1 MFALS
6 AADLDAWLAVY
17 LYPFFRILALFS
29 SAPLLSHASIPVRVR
44 IGLALLVAVLL
55 APALPPTPAVS
66 PFSAPGVLLIIQ
78 QVLVGV
84 ALGFA
89 LQVVFAAAELAG
101 DMIGLQMGLSFASF
115 IDPQRNEQTPIV
127 GSFLGLLLM
136 LLFFAVNGHLLLIG
150 ALADSFRSLPVG
162 IEGLHWVEWQRLVAI
177 GALVFA
183 FGLQI
188 ALPVIAALILA
199 NLALGVLT
207 RTAPQLN
214 LFAVGFPV
222 TLIVGMLVLL
232 LVLPHLMPVLESVL
246 VRGFEVVAR

>member
-162 IEGLHWVEWQRLVAI
+162 IEGLHWVEWQRLVAV